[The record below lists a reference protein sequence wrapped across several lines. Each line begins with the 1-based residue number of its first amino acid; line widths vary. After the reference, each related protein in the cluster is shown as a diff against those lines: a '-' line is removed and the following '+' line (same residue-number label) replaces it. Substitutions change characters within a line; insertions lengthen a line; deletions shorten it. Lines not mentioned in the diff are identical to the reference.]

1 MPKHKRESLIYTVMM
16 CFVMVLWMSVYNV
29 TLHMGQFGV
38 ETLKE
43 AWLGFPV
50 AYIFAMVFDWFVVSG
65 PAKAFAFRFL
75 VKPDSS
81 VLQKVIAVS
90 GCMVIPMVI
99 IMSFYGGVEAC
110 NKRRRMG
117 KLTSDLA
124 DQYSK
129 VILLWHFHSAVN
141 RRSVGKKSISN
152 RISGGN
158 RTFKS
163 KYLNVSNIL

>member
-81 VLQKVIAVS
+81 VLQKAIAVS

-110 NKRRRMG
+110 IKSG
-117 KLTSDLA
+117 EWGSLLLIWLTNIPKNFIMALPF
-124 DQYSK
+124 Q
-129 VILLWHFHSAVN
+129 LLIAG
-141 RRSVGKKSISN
+141 SVGKKSISN

-163 KYLNVSNIL
+163 KYLNVSNIP

>member
-16 CFVMVLWMSVYNV
+16 CFVMVLWMS
-29 TLHMGQFGV
+29 
-38 ETLKE
+38 
-43 AWLGFPV
+43 
-50 AYIFAMVFDWFVVSG
+50 AYIYAMCFDWFVVSG

-81 VLQKVIAVS
+81 VLQKAIAVS

-110 NKRRRMG
+110 IKSG
-117 KLTSDLA
+117 EWGSLLLIWLTNIP
-124 DQYSK
+124 K
-129 VILLWHFHSAVN
+129 N
-141 RRSVGKKSISN
+141 
-152 RISGGN
+152 SGGN

-163 KYLNVSNIL
+163 KYLNVSNIP

>member
-81 VLQKVIAVS
+81 VLQKAIAVS

-110 NKRRRMG
+110 IKNGEWG

-129 VILLWHFHSAVN
+129 EFYYGTSISAVN

-163 KYLNVSNIL
+163 KYLNVSNIP

>member
-65 PAKAFAFRFL
+65 PAKHSR
-75 VKPDSS
+75 
-81 VLQKVIAVS
+81 S
-90 GCMVIPMVI
+90 G
-99 IMSFYGGVEAC
+99 FW
-110 NKRRRMG
+110 
-117 KLTSDLA
+117 L
-124 DQYSK
+124 
-129 VILLWHFHSAVN
+129 
-141 RRSVGKKSISN
+141 
-152 RISGGN
+152 N
-158 RTFKS
+158 RTAVCFKR
-163 KYLNVSNIL
+163 

>member
-1 MPKHKRESLIYTVMM
+1 M
-16 CFVMVLWMSVYNV
+16 
-29 TLHMGQFGV
+29 

-90 GCMVIPMVI
+90 SCMVIPMVI
-99 IMSFYGGVEAC
+99 IMSFYGGVEA
-110 NKRRRMG
+110 
-117 KLTSDLA
+117 
-124 DQYSK
+124 
-129 VILLWHFHSAVN
+129 
-141 RRSVGKKSISN
+141 
-152 RISGGN
+152 
-158 RTFKS
+158 
-163 KYLNVSNIL
+163 